1 MTRKWK
7 APDLATFLAT
17 RRGIYLST
25 LVLLSVFVLL
35 SCYRA
40 YPYVDNVNEANSGGD
55 DWITYKMNA
64 LSVLHDGLSMPAV
77 KHNYHLPGG
86 FLYNYFLAGL
96 FALFGENSAYVYLF
110 QAAMLALAVG
120 LTTLAFRPLLPQK
133 TAAIYFWLLAIGAF
147 IDVFWFYTFRLLSE
161 NLVLFLLPIF
171 YFLILK
177 TVKRESIP
185 LASLA
190 GVALGLCALCRQN
203 LVLLGP
209 GMTVLLFIYV
219 KGRPRRA
226 LISLAFLV
234 WFGLIFSLLPVRN
247 YAVTGEI
254 SVPVIRYTA
263 QRLTSNVEIN
273 EPITPASI
281 ARKILF
287 CAGITTSMG
296 LPVYYLKPHWLVM
309 WIAALIYSWRLLKSR
324 HLEFWQAFAFVFI
337 LVYLTPLLAVPGISN
352 YGVRM
357 VIPVMPMVLLLGVSS
372 LTRPASRRTN

>member
-1 MTRKWK
+1 LTRTLK
-7 APDLATFLAT
+7 ARDLATFLAT

-25 LVLLSVFVLL
+25 LVLLLVFVLL

-40 YPYVDNVNEANSGGD
+40 YPYVDDVNEANSGRD
-55 DWITYKMNA
+55 DWISYKMNA

-110 QAAMLALAVG
+110 QAGLLALAVG
-120 LTTLAFRPLLPQK
+120 LTAIAFKPLLPGT
-133 TAAIYFWLLAIGAF
+133 TAAIYFWALALGAF
-147 IDVFWFYTFRLLSE
+147 LDVFWFYTFRLLSE

-171 YFLILK
+171 YLLILK
-177 TVKRESIP
+177 TVKRESTS
-185 LASLA
+185 LASFA
-190 GVALGLCALCRQN
+190 GVALGLCVLCRQN
-203 LVLLGP
+203 LILLGP
-209 GMTVLLFIYV
+209 GITVLLFIYL

-226 LISLAFLV
+226 LISLSFLV
-234 WFGLIFSLLPVRN
+234 WAGLTFSLLPLRN

-254 SVPVIRYTA
+254 SVPVIHYSA

-281 ARKILF
+281 AGKILF
-287 CAGITTSMG
+287 CAGITTAMG
-296 LPVYYLKPHWLVM
+296 LPLYYLKPHWLVM

-324 HLEFWQAFAFVFI
+324 RLEFWQAFAFVFI
-337 LVYLTPLLAVPGISN
+337 LVYLTPLLGVPGISN

-357 VIPVMPMVLLLGVSS
+357 VVPVMPMVLLLGVSS
-372 LTRPASRRTN
+372 LTPRAAPH